1 MKRALFFI
9 LFTAILAG
17 GTCFA
22 QTQKASKGTKPA
34 SKLEMV
40 PAPLRSASA
49 PAVPAH
55 PSPYNFPGVQY
66 PRIEADSRVTFRFNA
81 PNAQKVQV
89 SIVNVPF
96 NMVKGDDGAW
106 TYTSEPQAPGY
117 HNYWMIVDGAIVLD
131 PSTQAFIGYG
141 HMCNGFEVPEP
152 GVDFYDLKDVP
163 HGNVLIR
170 NYFAKATNSWRHI
183 FVYTPPGYEA
193 KTSTRYPVLYLQHG
207 GGEDERV
214 WIEMGRTNVILD
226 NLLAE
231 GKVKPMIVVM
241 ETSAVG
247 GAGRGAAPGAATAAG
262 AGAAGGGAAAGAGA
276 PAGAGAGR
284 GAGFGIGGPGGG
296 AYGQFMVSELIPW
309 VDSHFRTLADKDH
322 RAMSGLSMGGMQT
335 ASVTMANLDKFS
347 YVGLF
352 SGGAATGGR
361 GRGAAPGAAPAATP
375 PAPPAAPAPLDLKTA
390 YSGAMANPADFNKK
404 VKVLFMSCGTEEN
417 PDALKRHQE
426 QLIAA
431 GITNSYVYISP
442 GTAHE
447 WQTWR
452 RSLYAFASLLFR

>member
-1 MKRALFFI
+1 MKRTLSFG
-9 LFTAILAG
+9 LFTAILAV
-17 GTCFA
+17 GTCLA
-22 QTQKASKGTKPA
+22 QTNSRAAARP
-34 SKLEMV
+34 EMV
-40 PAPLRSASA
+40 PAPVASGSA

-66 PRIEADSRVTFRFNA
+66 PRIEADSRVTFRLNA
-81 PNAQKVQV
+81 PSAQKVQV

-96 NMVKGDDGAW
+96 DMVKGADGVW

-131 PSTQAFIGYG
+131 PGTQAFIGYG

-163 HGNVLIR
+163 HGNVLIK
-170 NYFAKATNSWRHI
+170 NYFAKTTNSWRHI

-193 KTSTRYPVLYLQHG
+193 NLKTRYPVFYLQHG

-226 NLLAE
+226 NLLAA

-247 GAGRGAAPGAATAAG
+247 GPAGAGRGPGPAAG
-262 AGAAGGGAAAGAGA
+262 AGAPTGAAAPAGTGAAAGAGA
-276 PAGAGAGR
+276 GR
-284 GAGFGIGGPGGG
+284 GPGFGIGGPGGG
-296 AYGQFMVSELIPW
+296 AYGQFMINDLIPW
-309 VDSHFRTLADKDH
+309 VDSHFRTLADREH
-322 RAMSGLSMGGMQT
+322 RAMAGLSMGGMQT

-347 YVGLF
+347 YIGLF

-361 GRGAAPGAAPAATP
+361 GRGGAAPT
-375 PAPPAAPAPLDLKTA
+375 PAPAPAPLDLKTV
-390 YSGAMANPADFNKK
+390 YNGTMAVPAEFNKK
-404 VKVLFMSCGTEEN
+404 VKVLFMSCGSLEN
-417 PDALKRHQE
+417 PDALKAHQA
-426 QLIAA
+426 QLAAA
-431 GITNSYVYISP
+431 GITDSYVYVSP

-452 RSLYAFASLLFR
+452 RSLYAFAPLLFR